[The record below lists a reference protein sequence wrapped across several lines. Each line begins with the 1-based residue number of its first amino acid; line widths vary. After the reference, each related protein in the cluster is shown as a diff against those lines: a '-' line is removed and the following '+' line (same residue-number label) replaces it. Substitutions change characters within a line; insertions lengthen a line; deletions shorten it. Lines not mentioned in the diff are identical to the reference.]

1 MEQQIMDILRKMQ
14 DILTEKQLK
23 ELYTVLQIQFEGCI
37 IIQKREELSVP
48 NKTWE
53 RDLENYLMSKILE
66 GKSPATINRYKY
78 ELQRLLSYINKDVSD
93 ILSKDISNYLRAYKN
108 IKKVANQTLKNVR
121 AVFNSFFTWL
131 RDRNIIKSNP
141 VLLVEGI
148 KVEKK
153 IKKPYTDEER
163 ERMFRNCKTVRD
175 RAMIEFLYSTAIRVS
190 ELAALNISDIHFSSN
205 DLIVYGK
212 GGKERIVYLND
223 RSNMYLKEYL
233 KTRTDNNPALFVSL
247 KAPYERLHKEGIES
261 RIKKLGTLSGV
272 QKAHPHRFRRTALTN
287 ALNRGMPLQE
297 AMILAGHSK
306 PETTMCYC
314 TINQE
319 GVRYHHKKYLSA

>member
-1 MEQQIMDILRKMQ
+1 MIGTRICKIKRDKNNFIQDLKIQENDGLSNDIKANGL
-14 DILTEKQLK
+14 
-23 ELYTVLQIQFEGCI
+23 
-37 IIQKREELSVP
+37 
-48 NKTWE
+48 N
-53 RDLENYLMSKILE
+53 
-66 GKSPATINRYKY
+66 
-78 ELQRLLSYINKDVSD
+78 
-93 ILSKDISNYLRAYKN
+93 N
-108 IKKVANQTLKNVR
+108 IKTL
-121 AVFNSFFTWL
+121 
-131 RDRNIIKSNP
+131 I
-141 VLLVEGI
+141 
-148 KVEKK
+148 
-153 IKKPYTDEER
+153 
-163 ERMFRNCKTVRD
+163 
-175 RAMIEFLYSTAIRVS
+175 
-190 ELAALNISDIHFSSN
+190 
-205 DLIVYGK
+205 
-212 GGKERIVYLND
+212 
-223 RSNMYLKEYL
+223 NMYLKEYL